1 VRYFTVF
8 NDFPGKLVPI
18 IRSVLSVFSTVLLLT
33 LMGGCAVWPRVGD
46 DASAIRA
53 RWGAPVLV
61 MPIPAG
67 ERWFYP
73 SGPGGLTTLA
83 IDLDSSAKAASI
95 RNVLNDGAVQS
106 ISAGQRADEV
116 LATIGPPL
124 AKQRFDNL
132 RQTAWDY
139 RYRDTWGYVVKL
151 AVMIGDDGRVAAK
164 VLERIEPTAER

>member
-8 NDFPGKLVPI
+8 NDFLDRQAPK
-18 IRSVLSVFSTVLLLT
+18 IRSSLSALSTALLLA
-33 LMGGCAVWPRVGD
+33 LVGGCAVWPRAGD
-46 DASAIRA
+46 DASTIRA
-53 RWGAPVLV
+53 RWGAPQLV

-73 SGPGGLTTLA
+73 SGPSGLTTLA
-83 IDLDSSAKAASI
+83 IDLDGGAKAVAI

-116 LATIGPPL
+116 LTTIGPPL

>member
-8 NDFPGKLVPI
+8 NDFLHKHMTK
-18 IRSVLSVFSTVLLLT
+18 IRSPLSAFSTAVLLAFV
-33 LMGGCAVWPRVGD
+33 GGCAALPRVGD
-46 DASAIRA
+46 DASTIRA
-53 RWGAPVLV
+53 RWGAPALV

-73 SGPGGLTTLA
+73 SGPSGLTTLS
-83 IDLDSSAKAASI
+83 IDLDGSAKAASI

-116 LATIGPPL
+116 LTTIGPPL

-139 RYRDTWGYVVKL
+139 RYRDTWRRCWSGSSRLRNGSGALGNSYQLQRPVIP
-151 AVMIGDDGRVAAK
+151 A
-164 VLERIEPTAER
+164 